1 MVVST
6 IFYLNLV
13 LLIEHLKKAPPGS
26 QQGNADIN
34 EEFRPDNN
42 RYLAV
47 HECSGLDSVDAQS
60 LQTIQDFISSR
71 TDANRS
77 VLERLHAI
85 WWIRQFRHFYATN
98 GGNYLGYVFPYL
110 TPSRRG

>member
-13 LLIEHLKKAPPGS
+13 LLIEYLKKASPS
-26 QQGNADIN
+26 QHGNADIN
-34 EEFRPDNN
+34 YEFRPDNN

-47 HECSGLDSVDAQS
+47 HEYSGLESGDAQS